1 MNRFPGDG
9 TVRGQT
15 ALVLA
20 WLVALA
26 ASSGSLF
33 LSEVLRYLPC
43 ELCWYQRICMFP
55 LALLLGIA
63 AFRKDAGIV
72 VYALPLSLIGGGVA
86 LYHVILQKIPRKG
99 GICAFGA
106 SCADDPLNAFGLV
119 TIPMLSFVAFGLISA
134 LLFRAKAPQ
143 ALDKERHGW

>member
-1 MNRFPGDG
+1 M
-9 TVRGQT
+9 RGQT

-134 LLFRAKAPQ
+134 LLFRAKASQ

>member
-1 MNRFPGDG
+1 M
-9 TVRGQT
+9 RGQT

>member
-1 MNRFPGDG
+1 M
-9 TVRGQT
+9 RGQR

-26 ASSGSLF
+26 ASLGSLF

-106 SCADDPLNAFGLV
+106 SCVDDPLNAFGFV

>member
-134 LLFRAKAPQ
+134 LLFRAKASQ

>member
-1 MNRFPGDG
+1 M
-9 TVRGQT
+9 RGQR

-26 ASSGSLF
+26 ASLGSLF

-86 LYHVILQKIPRKG
+86 LYHVILQKIPQKG

-106 SCADDPLNAFGLV
+106 SCVDDPL
-119 TIPMLSFVAFGLISA
+119 
-134 LLFRAKAPQ
+134 
-143 ALDKERHGW
+143 